1 MIKTVLDNIFKAHDE
16 HRGLDNHINLS
27 AENLIDVFNN
37 VQSDITVHEDN
48 LLSFIRIHL
57 DGEWRCEKYGGTI
70 ALFEIPDNWVYV
82 ELNPNGTVSKAF
94 YV

>member
-1 MIKTVLDNIFKAHDE
+1 MIKTVLDNIFKAHDQ

-37 VQSDITVHEDN
+37 VQSDISVHEDN
-48 LLSFIRIHL
+48 LVSFIRIHL
-57 DGEWRCEKYGGTI
+57 DGAWRCEKYGDTI

>member
-37 VQSDITVHEDN
+37 VQSDISVHEDN
-48 LLSFIRIHL
+48 LVSVITEHL
-57 DGEWRCEKYGGTI
+57 DGAWRCEKYGDTI

>member
-1 MIKTVLDNIFKAHDE
+1 MIKTVLDNIFKAHDQ
-16 HRGLDNHINLS
+16 HRGLDSHINLS

-37 VQSDITVHEDN
+37 VQSDICVHEDN
-48 LLSFIRIHL
+48 LVSFIRIHL
-57 DGEWRCEKYGGTI
+57 DSAWQCEKYGDTI